1 MNNNNPLHILSSDG
15 EGADS
20 QISLES
26 VRLTCS
32 EQLENNEF
40 YDIKEI
46 SSAEEENEQVL
57 SRQEG
62 DSKQLIDLIDR
73 IPNPEKAIE
82 VNESAG
88 QMPVTSPPSTDIV
101 AQEGKETVQQELSVH
116 LPAPSK
122 KKSTKKKTKK
132 VKGKQS
138 NRAGNLSNENIG
150 KSTSSKENMRIS
162 SPTSLAH
169 F

>member
-1 MNNNNPLHILSSDG
+1 MHINNPLHILSSDG

-73 IPNPEKAIE
+73 IPNPNPEKAIE

-101 AQEGKETVQQELSVH
+101 AQEGKETVQ
-116 LPAPSK
+116 
-122 KKSTKKKTKK
+122 
-132 VKGKQS
+132 
-138 NRAGNLSNENIG
+138 
-150 KSTSSKENMRIS
+150 
-162 SPTSLAH
+162 
-169 F
+169 